1 MNTWDPKEPS
11 EVESTE
17 SGIEDG
23 VEVVDGEGQPLDTSE
38 RTYVAVEEEGAEDP
52 S

>member
-1 MNTWDPKEPS
+1 MMILDPKEKS
-11 EVESTE
+11 EVGSTE

-23 VEVVDGEGQPLDTSE
+23 VEVVTEDGQPLDTSE
-38 RTYVAVEEEGAEDP
+38 RTYVAVEEEEEEDP